1 MGTTSSKTRKMAT
14 GKLLLLSLATL
25 VHGYS
30 EEAPYTVTKDHD
42 SWEERNYPPT
52 RWVSTQFQDVL
63 PHDGHEHTVAFF
75 ALFNYIDG
83 GNSENM
89 KIPMTA
95 PVSMRIIPGPGPNC
109 ESNVTMSFLIPANLQ
124 ETAPEPTD
132 SQVYLEDR
140 PEMKVASKKFSGFPS
155 ELDYTMQAAELYSL
169 ATAEG
174 LSPLDVPLW
183 TAGYSGPSV
192 IINRR
197 NEVWLEI

>member
-1 MGTTSSKTRKMAT
+1 MGRHSKVIMMTTST
-14 GKLLLLSLATL
+14 LLLLSLASTVL
-25 VHGYS
+25 GYL
-30 EEAPYTVTKDHD
+30 EEAPYTVTRDHG
-42 SWEERNYPPT
+42 SWEERTYPPT
-52 RWVSTQFQDVL
+52 RWVSTQRLDVL
-63 PHDGHEHTVAFF
+63 PHDGHAHTVAFF

-109 ESNVTMSFLIPANLQ
+109 ESNVTMSFLIPADLQ
-124 ETAPEPTD
+124 DTAPEPKD
-132 SQVYLEDR
+132 SEVYLEDR
-140 PEMKVASKKFSGFPS
+140 PEMKVPSKKFSGFPS

-183 TAGYSGPSV
+183 TAGYSGHSV